1 MISANTRFAILAI
14 ALAGTALVV
23 HTRTR
28 EDLLPPGPSLA
39 SLPFQF
45 GGWAGA
51 DLPFS
56 PQSLAALGP
65 GEFLQRQYR
74 ERNEEGAHVDVYVA
88 HRPSQ
93 QALGRHVPTDCLL
106 GSGWS
111 LSDSGT
117 TTVTLPGG
125 AGFTANRYLV
135 TKGAERQLVMFW
147 FWAHGQRVASLNWAE
162 FYLALDS
169 LRFNRKD
176 NMMVRVNTPLRPGET
191 ADDAQRRLFSFATRL
206 NPLLDNFAR

>member
-1 MISANTRFAILAI
+1 VISANARFAILAI
-14 ALAGTALVV
+14 AIAGTALVL

-28 EDLLPPGPSLA
+28 EDLLPPGSSLA
-39 SLPFQF
+39 SLPLQF

-56 PQSLAALGP
+56 PQTLAVLGP

-74 ERNEEGAHVDVYVA
+74 EPSEEGAYVDVYVA
-88 HRPSQ
+88 HRPNQ

-111 LSDSGT
+111 LADSGT
-117 TTVTLPGG
+117 TTVSLPGG

-135 TKGAERQLVMFW
+135 TKGAERQLVLFW
-147 FWAHGQRVASLNWAE
+147 FWAHGHGVASLNRAD

-169 LRFNRKD
+169 LRFNRED
-176 NMMVRVNTPLRPGET
+176 NMLVRVNTPVRPGET

-206 NPLLDNFAR
+206 KPLLDNFAR